1 MTITVF
7 PVIVFSARQLMDS
20 LEMWGFIVMSISSLV
35 IVFPYKIHV
44 KLQEGVHSA
53 VHVKLVVIPI
63 SRESGPEMITFFG
76 PSAREERR
84 HKYGTSQRFFFFTYS
99 NKYREIIFLT
109 RHHHCRLSCFVFFCH
124 RVKSH
129 TIEGGLV
136 WRCSRCEEYGGICRQ
151 ECAMVKPANG
161 AGGEAVSQTLQ
172 LCYRCRQGEHLLT
185 HRAFFRFHN
194 KHLIRTIWKM

>member
-1 MTITVF
+1 
-7 PVIVFSARQLMDS
+7 MDS

-84 HKYGTSQRFFFFTYS
+84 HKYGTSQRFFFFNLFKQIQGDHFSYQAPPLS
-99 NKYREIIFLT
+99 SQLFCFFL
-109 RHHHCRLSCFVFFCH
+109 SP
-124 RVKSH
+124 S
-129 TIEGGLV
+129 
-136 WRCSRCEEYGGICRQ
+136 
-151 ECAMVKPANG
+151 
-161 AGGEAVSQTLQ
+161 
-172 LCYRCRQGEHLLT
+172 
-185 HRAFFRFHN
+185 
-194 KHLIRTIWKM
+194 

>member
-84 HKYGTSQRFFFFTYS
+84 HKYGTSQRFFFLLIQTNTGRSF
-99 NKYREIIFLT
+99 FLPGT
-109 RHHHCRLSCFVFFCH
+109 TTVVSAVLFFFVTELKATQLRAALFGGVPG
-124 RVKSH
+124 VKN
-129 TIEGGLV
+129 
-136 WRCSRCEEYGGICRQ
+136 
-151 ECAMVKPANG
+151 MV
-161 AGGEAVSQTLQ
+161 
-172 LCYRCRQGEHLLT
+172 
-185 HRAFFRFHN
+185 AFVDRN
-194 KHLIRTIWKM
+194 VPW